1 MAKETITIV
10 RDDLD
15 GTEGASSYKF
25 GWGDDQYEIDLTDNN
40 AKELEDFLSKY
51 IDKAAKVTARLPR
64 QASTSTSRSS
74 SSSNKEELQ
83 KIRQWAKDNG
93 YEVSDRGRVSQSI
106 QDAYRA
112 AH

>member
-25 GWGDDQYEIDLTDNN
+25 GWGDDQYEIDLTEKN
-40 AKELEDFLSKY
+40 AQELEGFLSKY
-51 IDKAAKVTARLPR
+51 IEKAAKVTARLPR
-64 QASTSTSRSS
+64 AVSQGPSTMRKPG
-74 SSSNKEELQ
+74 NKEELQ

-93 YEVSDRGRVSQSI
+93 YEVSERGRVAQSI
-106 QDAYRA
+106 QDAYHA
-112 AH
+112 AN